1 MAHKTTTAL
10 SAETVQVF
18 LQDGGWFDTLSSMA
32 GNRITLKDI
41 ADATDLSLA
50 AVSMAMRNHR
60 EISESTRNKVQAM
73 AEKLGYKPDPAMRAL
88 ADYRTR
94 RRSAG
99 RRWDRVALLHDWP
112 SAEAFHQH
120 PFYCNWH
127 ERLSAL
133 ADARGI
139 VVEAHWLGNGGTQTR
154 AVFRQLHHRGITGVL
169 VAPPAITV
177 EPREVDLPRD
187 RFQVVTFGPEH
198 LYRDFHTVQF
208 DFYENLRLAWSKLR
222 AKGHRRIGLVYQ
234 ELQGWRTG
242 QAWRAAF
249 HIEKLEAGWK
259 PGEMMPLMFP
269 GIGERG
275 DPAAYYS
282 WLRRDGYDAVISSM
296 YEVEEWNRH
305 LEDPPDLAVFHA
317 HKPGQQGIDLNVDQL
332 LRSAFELLCV
342 EMQHALIERQ
352 DLPFRL
358 HIPGRW
364 VDGSQSCEVCQPHQ
378 AGHSTDP

>member
-1 MAHKTTTAL
+1 MRPLGIQGCRDGNPDFHLNSSSTL
-10 SAETVQVF
+10 VQQGV
-18 LQDGGWFDTLSSMA
+18 LGSLEGMA
-32 GNRITLKDI
+32 GGRITLKDI
-41 ADATDLSLA
+41 AEATGLSLA
-50 AVSMAMRNHR
+50 AVSMALRNHR
-60 EISESTRNKVQAM
+60 EISEATRHKVRSV
-73 AEKLGYKPDPAMRAL
+73 AEALGYKPDPAMSAL
-88 ADYRTR
+88 AYYRTR

-99 RRWDRVALLHDWP
+99 RRWDRVAFIHDWP
-112 SAEAFHQH
+112 SPEAFNDH
-120 PFYCNWH
+120 PFYGDWH
-127 ERLSAL
+127 KRLSAL
-133 ADARGI
+133 ASHRGI
-139 VVEAHWLGNGGTQTR
+139 MVEIHWLGKGGAQTR

-177 EPREVDLPRD
+177 KPRELDLPRD
-187 RFQVVTFGPEH
+187 RFQIVTFGPEH
-198 LYRDFHTVQF
+198 LYREFHTVQF
-208 DFYENLRLAWSKLR
+208 DFYENLRLAWARMR

-259 PGEMMPLMFP
+259 PGEMMPLMMP
-269 GIGERG
+269 GIGEEG
-275 DPAAYYS
+275 DPAEYYS
-282 WLRRDGYDAVISSM
+282 WLQRDRYDAVISSI

-305 LEDPPDLAVFHA
+305 LESPPDLAVFHA

-352 DLPFRL
+352 ELPFRL

-364 VDGSQSCEVCQPHQ
+364 VDRASMPPG
-378 AGHSTDP
+378 